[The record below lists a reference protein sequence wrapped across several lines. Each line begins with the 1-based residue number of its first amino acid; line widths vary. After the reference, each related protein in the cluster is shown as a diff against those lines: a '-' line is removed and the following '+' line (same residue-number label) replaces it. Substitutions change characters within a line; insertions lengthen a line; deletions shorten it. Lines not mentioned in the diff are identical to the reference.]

1 MEPETEPVRA
11 AQQRNQ
17 NPTRILGRCSSA
29 QSKMFCFRK
38 NVFLIMVKL
47 EVCNQEGM
55 EIKVETED
63 LEDSFHLQNGSNFS
77 MDDSTGI
84 KLNFL

>member
-1 MEPETEPVRA
+1 
-11 AQQRNQ
+11 
-17 NPTRILGRCSSA
+17 
-29 QSKMFCFRK
+29 
-38 NVFLIMVKL
+38 MVKL